1 MKLWV
6 LLSAY
11 GLCLSAAE
19 RPDTSPILESRAI
32 AIQWANYYASA
43 YGVPYELVAAII
55 DVESGW
61 QPNVVSAKGAAGL
74 MQLMPA
80 TAYQFGV
87 RNRFRIEENL
97 QGGVAY
103 LASLMRRFGGDL
115 RLVAAAYY
123 AGEKRIAKQGLE
135 CADPAVYRYV
145 VAVEREYQLHR
156 KGVNKP

>member
-19 RPDTSPILESRAI
+19 SPDTSPILESRAI

-123 AGEKRIAKQGLE
+123 AGEKRIAKLGLE
-135 CADPAVYRYV
+135 CSDPAVYRYV
-145 VAVEREYQLHR
+145 VAVEREYQLHK
-156 KGVNKP
+156 KGVGKP